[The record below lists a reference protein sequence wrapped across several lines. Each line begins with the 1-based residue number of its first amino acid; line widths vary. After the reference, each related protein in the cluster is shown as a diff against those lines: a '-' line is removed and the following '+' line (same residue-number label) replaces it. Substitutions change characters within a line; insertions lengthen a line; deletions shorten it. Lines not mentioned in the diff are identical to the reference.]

1 MSNSVEIRV
10 GSACDVAGWLELA
23 REVEPLFGPMADV
36 PEFREA
42 LAGAVEQGHAV
53 SALANAVSSGSPVVG
68 GVVVSPD
75 TNSIEW
81 LAVSQSARGQGA
93 GKKLL
98 QAALALL
105 DPNRPIL
112 VQTFAPSC
120 AEGLPARSLYLQFGF
135 KDGDPMG
142 PNPAGIPTVMMRR
155 PPLPESQQA

>member
-1 MSNSVEIRV
+1 MEQTVNVRRAEIT
-10 GSACDVAGWLELA
+10 DLEGWLELA

-81 LAVSQSARGQGA
+81 LAVSSAARGRGA
-93 GKKLL
+93 GKKLME
-98 QAALALL
+98 AALALL
-105 DPNRPIL
+105 DPSRPIL

-120 AEGLPARSLYLQFGF
+120 AEGLPARNLYLQFGF
-135 KDGDPMG
+135 KDSEPMG
-142 PNPAGIPTVMMRR
+142 PNPAGIPTVMMVR
-155 PPLPESQQA
+155 